1 MAACNLCPRGC
12 NADRQQGKI
21 GYCGVSGAIRVARA
35 SLHMWEEPPISGT
48 NGSGTVFFTG
58 CALRCVYCQNRKIA
72 LADLGETISV
82 SRLAEIFLKLQEKQ
96 AHNINLVTPSHY
108 VPQIVEALGKAK
120 QQGLVLPVVYNTG
133 SYEKVETLRMLEG
146 LVDIYLPDCKYYNS
160 ELSARYSNAPDYFEV
175 ASAAIA
181 EMVRQVGTPVFEG
194 ELLKRGVVVR
204 HMILPGNTKDSKAVL
219 KYLHDT
225 YGDDIYISIMNQYT
239 PLEAMKDYPEINR
252 RITQREYK
260 KVIDYALSIGIENAF
275 IQEGETAKESF
286 IPDFEDS
293 VLL

>member
-1 MAACNLCPRGC
+1 MAVCDLCPRGC
-12 NADRQQGKI
+12 QADREHGRN
-21 GYCGVSGAIRVARA
+21 GYCGVSGELRVARA

-48 NGSGTVFFTG
+48 YGSGTVFFTG

-72 LADLGETISV
+72 LADLGEEISV
-82 SRLAEIFLKLQEKQ
+82 SRLAEIFLKLQEKK

-108 VPQIVEALGKAK
+108 VLQIVEALELAK
-120 QQGLVLPVVYNTG
+120 QQGLVIPIVYNTG

-146 LVDIYLPDCKYYNS
+146 LVDIYLPDCKYYS
-160 ELSARYSNAPDYFEV
+160 RDLAARYSNAPDYFEV

-181 EMVRQVGTPVFEG
+181 EMIRQVGTPVFEDD
-194 ELLKRGVVVR
+194 LLKRGVVVR
-204 HMILPGNTKDSKAVL
+204 HMILPGNTRDSKAVL
-219 KYLHDT
+219 KYLYET
-225 YGDDIYISIMNQYT
+225 YGNDIYISIMNQYT

-252 RITQREYK
+252 RITPREYER
-260 KVIDYALSIGIENAF
+260 VIDYALSIGIENAF
-275 IQEGETAKESF
+275 IQEGDTATESF

>member
-1 MAACNLCPRGC
+1 MAVCDLCPRSC
-12 NADRQQGKI
+12 QADREHGKT
-21 GYCGVSGAIRVARA
+21 GYCGVSGELRVARA

-48 NGSGTVFFTG
+48 CGSGTVFFTG

-72 LADLGETISV
+72 LADLGKVISV
-82 SRLAEIFLKLQEKQ
+82 SRLAEIFLKLQEKK

-108 VPQIVEALGKAK
+108 VPQIVEALRLAK
-120 QQGLVLPVVYNTG
+120 LQGLKLPIVYNTG

-146 LVDIYLPDCKYYNS
+146 MVDIYLPDCKYYS
-160 ELSARYSNAPDYFEV
+160 RELAARYSNAADYFEV

-181 EMVRQVGTPVFEG
+181 EMVRQVGEPVFEDN
-194 ELLKRGVVVR
+194 LLKRGVVVR
-204 HMILPGNTKDSKAVL
+204 HMILPGNTRDSKAVL
-219 KYLHDT
+219 DYLHNT
-225 YGDDIYISIMNQYT
+225 YGNDIYISIMNQYT

-252 RITQREYK
+252 RVTAREYE

-275 IQEGETAKESF
+275 VQEGDTAKESF

>member
-1 MAACNLCPRGC
+1 MAVCDLCPRGC
-12 NADRQQGKI
+12 QADRENGRT
-21 GYCGVSGAIRVARA
+21 GYCGVSDELRVARA

-48 NGSGTVFFTG
+48 YGSGTVFFTG

-72 LADLGETISV
+72 LADLGEVISV
-82 SRLAEIFLKLQEKQ
+82 SHLAEIFLKLQEKK

-108 VPQIVEALGKAK
+108 VPQIVEALGMAK
-120 QQGLVLPVVYNTG
+120 RDGLRIPIVYNTG

-146 LVDIYLPDCKYYNS
+146 WVDIYLPDCKYYS
-160 ELSARYSNAPDYFEV
+160 KDLAARYSNASDYFEV

-194 ELLKRGVVVR
+194 DLLKRGVVVR

-219 KYLHDT
+219 KYLYET
-225 YGDDIYISIMNQYT
+225 YGNDIYISIMNQYT
-239 PLEAMKDYPEINR
+239 PLEAMIDYPEINR
-252 RITQREYK
+252 RITVREYER
-260 KVIDYALSIGIENAF
+260 VIDYVLSIGIENAF
-275 IQEGETAKESF
+275 IQEGDTAKESF

>member
-1 MAACNLCPRGC
+1 MAACNLCPRNC
-12 NADRQQGKI
+12 NADRDHGKA
-21 GYCGVSGAIRVARA
+21 GYCSVTGEIRVARA
-35 SLHMWEEPPISGT
+35 SLHMWEEPPISGS

-82 SRLAEIFLKLQEKQ
+82 SHLAEIFLKLQELR

-108 VPQIVEALGKAK
+108 VPQIVEALGKAR
-120 QQGLVLPVVYNTG
+120 QEGLMLPVVYNTG

-146 LVDIYLPDCKYYNS
+146 LVDIYLPDCKYYS
-160 ELSARYSNAPDYFEV
+160 SKLAARYSNAPDYFEV

-181 EMVRQVGTPVFEG
+181 EMVRQVGKPVFESD
-194 ELLKRGVVVR
+194 LLKRGVVVR

-219 KYLHDT
+219 QYLHDT
-225 YGDDIYISIMNQYT
+225 YGEDIYISIMNQYT
-239 PLEAMKDYPEINR
+239 PLEVMENYPEINR
-252 RITQREYK
+252 RVTKREYA

-275 IQEGETAKESF
+275 IQEGDTAKESF

>member
-120 QQGLVLPVVYNTG
+120 QQGLMLPVVYNTG

-252 RITQREYK
+252 RITRREYE
-260 KVIDYALSIGIENAF
+260 KVINYALSIGIENAF